1 MEETFVNICKINTSG
16 LTSQERE
23 VLKWL
28 FCGMPDKHIAKV
40 MAISLNTIKFYK
52 KQILLKKQVS
62 SFYQIFAVHQ
72 VTIY

>member
-1 MEETFVNICKINTSG
+1 MEEIFVNICKINTSG

-28 FCGMPDKHIAKV
+28 FCGMPDKHIAN
-40 MAISLNTIKFYK
+40 MMDISLNTIKFYK